1 MPQEANLPTFP
12 WSDEFLKALGEDG
25 FRTAYLNDQVRTN
38 IAFQIRALRDQRGWT
53 QSKLAE
59 KAGKPANAI
68 SRLEDPDYGKLT
80 LTTLLEIAEA
90 FDLALLVQFTEHDE
104 WLNRMAD
111 VSPAALQKRS
121 FSLSRLLALARASR
135 AAEQPQQQPPPH
147 RYTPS
152 ALSGSFPFHGIMR
165 RGPVGQPDPLSGR
178 PREQSSVL

>member
-1 MPQEANLPTFP
+1 MQQEASLPTFP
-12 WSDEFLKALGEDG
+12 WSDEFLKALDEGA
-25 FRTAYLNDQVRTN
+25 FRTAYLSDQVRTN

-59 KAGKPANAI
+59 KAGKPANSI

-90 FDLALLVQFTEHDE
+90 FDVALLVQFTEHDD
-104 WLNRMAD
+104 WLNRMND

-135 AAEQPQQQPPPH
+135 VDAQPRQQPALH
-147 RYTPS
+147 RDTPG
-152 ALSGSFPFHGIMR
+152 ALSGSFPFHGTMR
-165 RGPVGQPDPLSGR
+165 REPVRQPDPLSGR